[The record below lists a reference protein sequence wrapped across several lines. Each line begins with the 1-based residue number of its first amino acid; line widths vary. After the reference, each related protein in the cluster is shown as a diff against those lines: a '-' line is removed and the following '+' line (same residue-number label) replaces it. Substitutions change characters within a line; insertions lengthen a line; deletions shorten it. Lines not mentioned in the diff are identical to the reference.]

1 MASGGQMC
9 GNWFSPYMKC
19 NWFVS
24 VMKCCCNMIIAILH
38 FEKHVSI
45 NQEYVSEG
53 NIFGVYVMLG
63 DIA

>member
-1 MASGGQMC
+1 
-9 GNWFSPYMKC
+9 
-19 NWFVS
+19 
-24 VMKCCCNMIIAILH
+24 MIIAILH